1 MPAERRGDDDRGA
14 ADASAGEFVT
24 PPEPSPEQGGET
36 KIAQQPDQTR
46 VSEQPD
52 ATRIAQQPDQT
63 RVSEQPGATR
73 IAQQPD
79 QTRTS
84 DQPGE
89 TRVAE
94 PDRTRVADQ
103 PAFASAGGGDEPVV
117 EGTAVELPDEPAA
130 APRDAVAPTVERVQ
144 PAGVAEEPVAVAT
157 PGPAPD
163 PVTTLGDS
171 GEAYASGHAETSGA
185 SSWQEPVLKLAN
197 ERPELV
203 VAAAFAGGLL
213 AAMIL
218 RRLGN

>member
-1 MPAERRGDDDRGA
+1 MAAERRGDDDAGT
-14 ADASAGEFVT
+14 ADASAGEYVT
-24 PPEPSPEQGGET
+24 PPEPGPEDSGET
-36 KIAQQPDQTR
+36 RISQRPDQTR
-46 VSEQPD
+46 VSDQPGE
-52 ATRIAQQPDQT
+52 TRIAQQPDQT

-73 IAQQPD
+73 IAQQPE
-79 QTRTS
+79 Q
-84 DQPGE
+84 

-94 PDRTRVADQ
+94 Q
-103 PAFASAGGGDEPVV
+103 PSFASAGAADEPVV

-130 APRDAVAPTVERVQ
+130 QPDPVAPTVERTQ
-144 PAGVAEEPVAVAT
+144 PAGPADEPVAVAT

-163 PVTTLGDS
+163 PVTKLGES
-171 GEAYASGHAETSGA
+171 GEAYASGHAETPGGT
-185 SSWQEPVLKLAN
+185 SWQEPVMKLAN